1 MAKKDLK
8 NSILEKVALNI
19 QAISSNTTTDGA
31 AIDTK
36 GYQSVTFVLQSA
48 TLTDGTYTPVIEES
62 DTGAFAGEENAVAD
76 ADLLG
81 TEAAAAFAAADDN
94 EVRRIGYVG
103 NKRYVRLTLVSASTS
118 TGGTLGAVAI
128 LGHPEVQETPVN
140 A

>member
-19 QAISSNTTTDGA
+19 QAISSDTTTDGA

-62 DTGAFAGEENAVAD
+62 DTGDFSGEENAVAD

-103 NKRYVRLTLVSASTS
+103 NKRYVRLTLVSTSTS

-140 A
+140 S

>member
-19 QAISSNTTTDGA
+19 QAISSDTTTDGA

-62 DTGAFAGEENAVAD
+62 DTGAFSGEENAVAD

-81 TEAAAAFAAADDN
+81 TEAAAAFAATDDN